1 MKKIIKVFFVLNM
14 GCFVFLSAGLTDFKT
29 IQEAKEAYE
38 AKEYG
43 KSAVLLNSLDTKS
56 PQKIYNTGNAY
67 YKAKKYD
74 EAIKAYEQA
83 QGIDEAAR
91 LHNIG
96 NSYFQKNNL
105 DKAIDS
111 YEKVLKI
118 KEDKDTRFNLEL
130 AKEKKKQQ
138 ENEKSRQNDQKDT
151 DKNESNKDQ
160 NQQQQNNQNN
170 DQKNIDK
177 NKQNDQQK
185 QDRQNKNQEQN
196 DKQQQNNQNNDQ
208 QNVDKNKQNDQQK
221 QDKNQKKE
229 EVSREEQAQHRSN
242 KKEETPSAQT
252 QTSAPLSQEEKLKA
266 EELKRL
272 LKKIGDQKMP
282 ALMYRMDNQK
292 TQRSEDAKP
301 W

>member
-130 AKEKKKQQ
+130 AKEKRKQQ
-138 ENEKSRQNDQKDT
+138 ENKKSRQNDQKDT
-151 DKNESNKDQ
+151 DKNKQNKDQ

-170 DQKNIDK
+170 
-177 NKQNDQQK
+177 
-185 QDRQNKNQEQN
+185 E
-196 DKQQQNNQNNDQ
+196 Q
-208 QNVDKNKQNDQQK
+208 QNVDKNKQNDQQQ

-229 EVSREEQAQHRSN
+229 ATSKEEQAQRGNN
-242 KKEETPSAQT
+242 KKEEASSAQT